1 MTYFVPKYLTMAQK
15 VNRNRQF
22 SLVRELMQTRVVMM
36 EGNAL
41 HAYRTQLLQNFNQ
54 HILSSDLS
62 EDLIPT
68 ERHYML
74 CYQKEATVPSASPE
88 GSKPS
93 GILFFDECNNLVEE
107 TADGEMVS
115 AHEPKENEER
125 VLVLEL
131 CGPVTRSGGMC
142 SYGSIDFRDML
153 LEYADDPSVKGF
165 VLVTDTPG
173 GTAFALHDFEQG
185 MRAWDEAGKFSVQWI
200 DGMSCSAGVAL
211 GSQCQQ
217 VVAYNDH
224 DVIGCIGA
232 MIAGWATADGTVDSD
247 GNRFIDVTASQT
259 PDKNGEFRAAAAG
272 DYEALQKEVDAC
284 ASEVLRI
291 LDEHRPQ
298 IPAEQ
303 RTGHTYEAKDVI
315 GTLIDGIA
323 SFEDACHY
331 ALTGEAT
338 WLSSATST
346 EGEDPDIIEPEPKDP
361 ENEDPEPDRDPQGEP
376 DASVTVR
383 SESSDGPSTPQQ
395 TILTQKD
402 MTLLERIA
410 AALGIKSEAEVP
422 AAEQT
427 VETPATEQPAEEAAS
442 VVETPAEEPAVPA
455 DENEQPVAPA
465 EEPAEEPGTPDETT
479 VPAGSPAGEP
489 TAIEQQL
496 TAQVAQYDAQLSALQ
511 TQLQEQID
519 VNTALAESNTA
530 ALAAKDETIAQH
542 VADLTALRDQLA
554 AKEAE
559 LATANE
565 QLAEQT
571 TLLTECKSALEAKD
585 TELATLNAD
594 LTAAKAEIA
603 ELNATA
609 PACPAPAAPAT
620 TAEHVDETPEEFQE
634 GMTAQEMIA
643 VQKKKAAS
651 RRKKA

>member
-1 MTYFVPKYLTMAQK
+1 MAQK

-36 EGNAL
+36 EGNVL
-41 HAYRTQLLQNFNQ
+41 HAYRTQLLKNFNQ

-74 CYQKEATVPSASPE
+74 CYQKDNATA
-88 GSKPS
+88 S

-217 VVAYNDH
+217 IVAYNDH

-272 DYEALQKEVDAC
+272 DYEALQKEVDDC
-284 ASEVLRI
+284 ASEFLRI
-291 LDEHRPQ
+291 IDEHRPQ

-422 AAEQT
+422 ATEQT
-427 VETPATEQPAEEAAS
+427 VETPATEQPAAVEEPGTT
-442 VVETPAEEPAVPA
+442 VETPAEQPAAPAEEGGQEAPAPSVEEPAVPA
-455 DENEQPVAPA
+455 EPSAEEQLASLQAQLTESNGLHATAVETLAKLNEQH
-465 EEPAEEPGTPDETT
+465 T
-479 VPAGSPAGEP
+479 
-489 TAIEQQL
+489 
-496 TAQVAQYDAQLSALQ
+496 ALQ
-511 TQLQEQID
+511 AQLQEQID

-530 ALAAKDETIAQH
+530 ALAAKDEVIAGR
-542 VADLTALRDQLA
+542 VAEIAALTAKL
-554 AKEAE
+554 E
-559 LATANE
+559 
-565 QLAEQT
+565 EQT
-571 TLLTECKSALEAKD
+571 TLLAECKAALEAKD

-620 TAEHVDETPEEFQE
+620 TAEQADETPEEFQE